1 MPPLARIELIMLV
14 FGMATLVL
22 WLYALIDTLR
32 SDFNTGT
39 EKLIWLLVVLFLS
52 FLGSLMYLTIGRKK
66 RIV

>member
-1 MPPLARIELIMLV
+1 MPPLAMIELIILV
-14 FGMATLVL
+14 FGIATLAL